1 MPKAWEVSLR
11 YEGFMNLKETLK
23 TTERGWAGHFICAD
37 RCRFRRNTLI
47 EFGIKKVV
55 VSTVGDMVIGNEQQ
69 QIGLDRYYET
79 MSFEAQLDAD
89 GYWDADVTKP
99 VVFDSEWCVTKL
111 TSESDAE
118 ANQMHNNVVS
128 EISNKLAIEPV
139 KYSVD
144 VWLNETP
151 KARPNASYL
160 TELLFGQ
167 GGYFSRP
174 FQDAKK
180 YRVTVE
186 EVTG

>member
-1 MPKAWEVSLR
+1 
-11 YEGFMNLKETLK
+11 MNLKETLK

-37 RCRFRRNTLI
+37 RCKFRRNTLI

-55 VSTVGDMVIGNEQQ
+55 VSTVGNMVIGNEQQ

-144 VWLNETP
+144 IWLRNEPECTDHIE
-151 KARPNASYL
+151 L
-160 TELLFGQ
+160 TKHLFGDF
-167 GGYFSRP
+167 GGWSTCKM
-174 FQDAKK
+174 ACSKK
-180 YRVTVE
+180 YRITVE
-186 EVTG
+186 EVPE